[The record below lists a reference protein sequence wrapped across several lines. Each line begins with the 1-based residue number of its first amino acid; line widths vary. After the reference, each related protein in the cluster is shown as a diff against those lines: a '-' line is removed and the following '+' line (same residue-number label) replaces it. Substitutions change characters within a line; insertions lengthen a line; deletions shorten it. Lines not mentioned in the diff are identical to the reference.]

1 MKVRIIKQ
9 AVIFL
14 VGALL
19 SMPVAIVLTFMLSPF
34 WNWFEAVSG
43 IEALGHSGP
52 AEWCFV
58 AIYTML
64 VSVFVTYRIA
74 RTRRS

>member
-1 MKVRIIKQ
+1 MNARIIKQ

-19 SMPVAIVLTFMLSPF
+19 AMPVAIVLTFMLSPF

-43 IEALGHSGP
+43 IESLGHSGP
-52 AEWCFV
+52 SEWCFV

-64 VSVFVTYRIA
+64 VSVLVIYRIA
-74 RTRRS
+74 RTRRG